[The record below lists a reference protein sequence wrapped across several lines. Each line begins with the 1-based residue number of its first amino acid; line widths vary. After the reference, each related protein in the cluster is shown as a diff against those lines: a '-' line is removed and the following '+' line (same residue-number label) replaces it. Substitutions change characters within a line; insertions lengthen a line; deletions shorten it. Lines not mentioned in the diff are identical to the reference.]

1 MRPAVREFFD
11 EGCTPETFLKVAAR
25 YAFFNLPKV
34 LLMSL
39 ATYNALHIPLGASKI
54 DVLQRLIK
62 HMLPEL
68 SDAEVWRIVLL
79 KASTFKSINQ

>member
-34 LLMSL
+34 LLMESPPT
-39 ATYNALHIPLGASKI
+39 APCTFPHGASLV
-54 DVLQRLIK
+54 DVLQRLAK

-79 KASTFKSINQ
+79 RASTLKSINQ